1 MSDLKSI
8 VAEAMR
14 EGPQQGQY
22 KCQYC
27 GQGFVRETTLAA
39 HHCEPKRRAQQKSEV
54 GVQLG
59 YQAWIRFYEITQGS
73 AKTKTY
79 EDFAKNQFYGAFV
92 KFGRH
97 CHSINAINSA
107 QFIDY
112 VIKNNIK
119 VDHWCHDKHYEH
131 YLFELL
137 RREATQD
144 ALDRG
149 IKYMLSWAEETGEEW
164 NDYFRSVS
172 NARLVSNIVNGRIS
186 PWLLYCCDNGADAL
200 GRLQDWEVTKV
211 WPWIDPDFWQKRLKD
226 YAADAELAKHVLKEA
241 GL

>member
-1 MSDLKSI
+1 MSELSRI

-27 GQGFVRETTLAA
+27 GQAYTRETSLAA
-39 HHCEPKRRAQQKSEV
+39 HQCEPKRRAQQKTEV

-59 YQAWIRFYEITQGS
+59 YQAWIRFHEVTQGS

-79 EDFAKNQFYGAFV
+79 EDFARNQFYGAFV

-97 CHSINAINSA
+97 CHSISAINA
-107 QFIDY
+107 GRFIDY
-112 VIKNNIK
+112 VLKNNIK
-119 VDHWCHDKHYEH
+119 IDHWCYDKHYDR

-137 RREATQD
+137 RSEAAQD

-149 IKYMLSWAEETGEEW
+149 IKHMVDWSEETNEQW
-164 NDYFRSVS
+164 NDYFRKVS
-172 NARLVSNIVNGRIS
+172 GPRLTSNLMNGRIS
-186 PWLLYCCDNGADAL
+186 PWLLYNCDSGIEAL
-200 GRLQDWEVTKV
+200 SRLSEDEVTRV
-211 WPWIDPDFWQKRLKD
+211 WVWIDPDFWEKRLRD
-226 YAADAELAKHVLKEA
+226 YVADAELAKHILSEA
-241 GL
+241 GI